1 MSEKSTC
8 RLVKWK
14 GIKDIV
20 SLEDQITEGI
30 ESIILKQTIKGRH
43 GKWGSMCLGKM
54 IPTICKES
62 IAKFI
67 MVQDCGWGLLWVI
80 INSHIH

>member
-1 MSEKSTC
+1 VALAVNASFVAEMSEKSTC

-43 GKWGSMCLGKM
+43 GKWGQGSMCLGK
-54 IPTICKES
+54 
-62 IAKFI
+62 
-67 MVQDCGWGLLWVI
+67 
-80 INSHIH
+80 